1 MSLGHRINRTRD
13 NSRSNAL
20 IETFHRYRG
29 AAIRALSEDINVE
42 HMRTSDCMIAGIVTC
57 LLADVQ
63 QGGSSNW
70 RCHLDGTHRI
80 ITLRGSLRAL
90 AGSETLDPLLHCF
103 LCIAILGNTTSP
115 ASDLCMATSHFNEV
129 DLIVGHY
136 GYRAFAFQMCPQP
149 LLAEIIR
156 VNYLRQRATNP
167 TVTED
172 ISHEAYGIL
181 SRINAFSSD
190 NWAGSR
196 LLSKE
201 DWILVG
207 KTYQTAV
214 ALYCISSLQSV
225 SVLPLSS
232 SLRDLCFTHGQL
244 LHILLTEA
252 LGSPRIN
259 RFMLWPLVVLG
270 VEAVNGDLEM
280 RSFVEKQ
287 LPEMSRQ
294 VGTSVP
300 LTAKAVIERFWA
312 SGETK
317 WDACFDR
324 PYVFVTQIAVD
335 LQQLIP
341 YS

>member
-1 MSLGHRINRTRD
+1 
-13 NSRSNAL
+13 
-20 IETFHRYRG
+20 
-29 AAIRALSEDINVE
+29 
-42 HMRTSDCMIAGIVTC
+42 
-57 LLADVQ
+57 
-63 QGGSSNW
+63 
-70 RCHLDGTHRI
+70 
-80 ITLRGSLRAL
+80 
-90 AGSETLDPLLHCF
+90 
-103 LCIAILGNTTSP
+103 
-115 ASDLCMATSHFNEV
+115 MATSHFNEV